1 MGTEQR
7 SCCWTSPC
15 CCAAAEW
22 PCVGGSSCPVS
33 VQPTGCSHCSGY
45 RSGKWVF
52 VTHFGLSLHPSPTH
66 TSSDL
71 HTDHGSVPDIPF
83 PTGTDADRQGSN
95 CLIDPKVF
103 FGRDKFMRKYSC
115 CRSDIFVFWLVIIDS
130 CWVLT
135 SYQFW
140 PNSVWDGARKERG
153 RTVSQSKF
161 NNEQIRW
168 WLSPTTTPAR
178 SSHQP
183 TSCVHGHTHTQA
195 TMRHFHHLTPNASLH
210 TQECF
215 TVWHWA
221 AASYINTTGYNDKLN
236 R

>member
-1 MGTEQR
+1 MKSTWKVGTEQR

-71 HTDHGSVPDIPF
+71 HTDHGSAPDIPF

-103 FGRDKFMRKYSC
+103 FGRNKFMRKFSRC
-115 CRSDIFVFWLVIIDS
+115 WSDIFVFWLVIIES

-140 PNSVWDGARKERG
+140 PNTVWDGARKERG
-153 RTVSQSKF
+153 RTVSQSEF
-161 NNEQIRW
+161 NNEQIRR
-168 WLSPTTTPAR
+168 WLSPTTTPAS

-183 TSCVHGHTHTQA
+183 TSCVHGHTHT
-195 TMRHFHHLTPNASLH
+195 
-210 TQECF
+210 
-215 TVWHWA
+215 
-221 AASYINTTGYNDKLN
+221 GYNTSLSSPDT
-236 R
+236 